1 MDNRGN
7 MERLERFKSDLTVTL
22 DQLWIVSELL
32 LSVQKKTRF
41 SDRKFSKMCI
51 GRNLDLQIKEVK
63 LENSMSEK
71 KSMWNEDALA
81 ISTKYTKTVLF
92 GLGSLLENFQNSTIY
107 KWVNCLNFI
116 IGDRIILKFG
126 YIRINLNLN
135 ILI

>member
-1 MDNRGN
+1 
-7 MERLERFKSDLTVTL
+7 
-22 DQLWIVSELL
+22 
-32 LSVQKKTRF
+32 
-41 SDRKFSKMCI
+41 MCI

-107 KWVNCLNFI
+107 K
-116 IGDRIILKFG
+116 
-126 YIRINLNLN
+126 
-135 ILI
+135 